1 MLSCRIAEVVV
12 HGPESGAFTMWRSL
26 GLRGT
31 QVAVK
36 ANASIR
42 GMRAKMAGNGETNGD
57 LNAHTDSY
65 ARFIWWLKFGSIAT
79 ALITALVI
87 FLITR

>member
-1 MLSCRIAEVVV
+1 
-12 HGPESGAFTMWRSL
+12 
-26 GLRGT
+26 
-31 QVAVK
+31 
-36 ANASIR
+36 
-42 GMRAKMAGNGETNGD
+42 MAGNSETNGD
-57 LNAHTDSY
+57 LNAHTESY